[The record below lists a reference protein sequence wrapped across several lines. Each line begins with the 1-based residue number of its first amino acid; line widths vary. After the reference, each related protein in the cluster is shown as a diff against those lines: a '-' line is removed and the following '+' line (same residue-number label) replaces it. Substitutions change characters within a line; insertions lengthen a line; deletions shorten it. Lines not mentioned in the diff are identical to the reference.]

1 MKEIKNKNAVIS
13 EYLPWIL
20 IAVGVLVIIV
30 ISIFTLKQTG
40 FSLIDKI
47 KDILRFR

>member
-1 MKEIKNKNAVIS
+1 MKRKKAVIS

-20 IAVGVLVIIV
+20 IGVGILVIIV

-47 KDILRFR
+47 KDILRMR